1 MTNEYR
7 KEDGKR
13 TQGKEEKNMTQE
25 QREQKKQ
32 QKNLEKITLREK
44 SKNEKRLH
52 ITERNLY
59 L

>member
-25 QREQKKQ
+25 QREQK
-32 QKNLEKITLREK
+32 N
-44 SKNEKRLH
+44 SKR
-52 ITERNLY
+52 T
-59 L
+59 